1 MKKISIII
9 IILISTAFLFAE
21 KKVKSDSTAYRK
33 YYRLDAIRVIAKD
46 TDESIGTIKTKEL
59 NKEEISGDINFYET
73 LKGEPGIALTS
84 GSKGE
89 SNLRIRTFQKEDV
102 KIMIDGRTLNGGYF
116 GNVNLLELPLFDVE
130 EVQMLKGPVSSLY
143 GVNSMGGTVNY
154 ISKKP
159 NHDDWLKLS
168 TVFKRNSTNNSKL
181 MLSHAF
187 EEWDFWLN
195 LSSNT
200 TDGFVLSKDFKPT
213 VYENGDIRNL
223 TNNQVLDAQAKLN
236 FTLLD
241 YQSVGFTAG
250 YTYADEKNIPNS
262 IYESRYRKFSDWK
275 RYNSSLLLSFIHAE
289 NVESEHRVFFDAF
302 DNTYHEYSDADM
314 NNETLKS
321 LLESYSLTYEGK
333 INMRLDSQNHSSVL
347 YKLEKQYYNRIDNRT
362 YLTEVDNATYT
373 NVLSFFNIYRLKE
386 NIELSAGSGLS
397 NSIRDI
403 SSKKIE
409 TPVYLDYCA
418 GVSWNNTFV
427 DRINLGF
434 SKNIQYPTMHE
445 LFSESRGNL
454 YLDAEKAYKTELSVT
469 HYIKNDLIP
478 MSLSQTIFFNSIY
491 DMIERKGDRYQNLL
505 HLKNAGSESSL
516 SLLITKKVSAE
527 VNYTYINLDMNNTYD
542 FYEIPQKQFGF
553 KLYADL
559 FSFAKLA
566 YQFDYFDT
574 RLSPDDNDIIHTLD
588 AYSLHTLTLTKSY
601 KKTKLIMAVE
611 NILDE
616 DYQEEYGFPASGI
629 NFTLGVEVV
638 LF

>member
-1 MKKISIII
+1 MKKITLIIV
-9 IILISTAFLFAE
+9 LLVLTSFLFAD

-33 YYRLDAIRVIAKD
+33 YYRLDAIRVVAKD
-46 TDESIGTIKTKEL
+46 TDESIGTIKTKEI
-59 NKEEISGDINFYET
+59 NKDEISGNINFYET
-73 LKGEPGIALTS
+73 LKNEPGIALTS

-154 ISKKP
+154 ITKKP
-159 NHDDWLKLS
+159 NQDDWLKLS
-168 TVFKRNSTNNSKL
+168 TVFKRNNTNNSKL

-187 EEWDFWLN
+187 ESWDFWLN
-195 LSSNT
+195 LSGNT
-200 TDGFVLSKDFKPT
+200 TDGFVLSKDFTPT
-213 VYENGDIRNL
+213 ANENGDIRNL
-223 TNNQVLDAQAKLN
+223 TNNQVLDAQAKVN
-236 FTLLD
+236 FTILD
-241 YQSVGFTAG
+241 YQSVGLTAG

-262 IYESRYRKFSDWK
+262 IYENRYRKFSDWK
-275 RYNSSLLLSFIHAE
+275 RYNSSLMFSFIHADD
-289 NVESEHRVFFDAF
+289 VESEHRIFFDAF
-302 DNTYHEYSDADM
+302 DNTYHEYSDPQM
-314 NNETLKS
+314 QNETLKS

-333 INMRLDSQNHSSVL
+333 LNAQLEYKNYASLL
-347 YKLEKQYYNRIDNRT
+347 YKSEKQYYNRIDNKT

-373 NVLSFFNIYRLKE
+373 NVLSLFNINRFLE
-386 NIELSAGSGLS
+386 NIEISAGTGLS

-403 SSKKIE
+403 SSQSIE
-409 TPVYLDYCA
+409 TPVYLDFCA
-418 GVSWNNTFV
+418 GISFYNTYL
-427 DRINLGF
+427 DKINIGF

-469 HYIKNDLIP
+469 HYIKNNFVP
-478 MSLSQTIFFNSIY
+478 MSVSQTFFYNSIY

-505 HLKNAGSESSL
+505 HLENAGSESTL
-516 SLLITKKVSAE
+516 SFLLSKKVSTE
-527 VNYTYINLDMNNTYD
+527 FSYTYIDLNMNNTYD
-542 FYEIPQKQFGF
+542 FYEIPQNQIAF

-559 FSFAKLA
+559 FSFAKFT
-566 YQFDYFDT
+566 YKFDYYDT

-588 AYSLHTLTLTKSY
+588 AYALHSVSLTKSY
-601 KKTKLIMAVE
+601 KKTKMIVAVD
-611 NILDE
+611 NIFDE
-616 DYQEEYGFPASGI
+616 DYQEEFGFPASGI
-629 NFTLGVEVV
+629 NFSLGIEMV